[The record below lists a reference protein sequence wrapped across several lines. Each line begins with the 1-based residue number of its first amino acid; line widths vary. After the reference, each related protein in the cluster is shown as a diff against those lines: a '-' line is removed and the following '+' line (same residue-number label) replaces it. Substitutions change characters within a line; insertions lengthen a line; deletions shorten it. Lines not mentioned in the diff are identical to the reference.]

1 MSYQVTLS
9 ATTTGGLAS
18 NGSPALGSAM
28 TSFGL
33 DLDPGDHDGVALDAF
48 VSVEED
54 LPPSR
59 SPPAAWARP

>member
-1 MSYQVTLS
+1 
-9 ATTTGGLAS
+9 
-18 NGSPALGSAM
+18 M
-28 TSFGL
+28 TSF